1 MINLL
6 KKIHFNKFKLKKMK
20 IIVRLIDLEEITLD
34 VEPTDTIENIKA
46 KIKEIEGI
54 SLDGIVFYFKM
65 RRLQDYKTVA
75 DYNIKEHSIIKC
87 LNIEPN
93 IIAGEFG
100 SCSKVFVDPEKA
112 GPTKLK
118 LSSDAP
124 FYRTVTKGMNLMG
137 ICENKNCLAFKKQI
151 VHMFGFGSFDL
162 INDMKNKPP
171 ICPSCE
177 FPLRQVDTCAF
188 WKCKYSYEGVKYEN
202 KQLKNVNYS
211 NSNNKEDAVD
221 YFDPGDKGE
230 NYSTWLELKI
240 TASKL

>member
-1 MINLL
+1 
-6 KKIHFNKFKLKKMK
+6 MK
-20 IIVRLIDLEEITLD
+20 IFVEFLDGEKITLY
-34 VEPTDTIENIKA
+34 VAPTDTIQYIIH
-46 KIKEIEGI
+46 KIQIEKDISPNGI
-54 SLDGIVFYFKM
+54 ILFFKN
-65 RRLQDYKTVA
+65 RKLQEGKTLA
-75 DYNIKEHSIIKC
+75 NYNIKEKSVIKC
-87 LNIEPN
+87 FSNEG
-93 IIAGEFG
+93 IITAGEFG

-137 ICENKNCLAFKKQI
+137 ICENKNCLAYKKQV

-230 NYSTWLELKI
+230 NYSTWVELKI